1 MAKNYAS
8 IYASANDSIS
18 LEQRFYLKEE
28 GAGARGV
35 MVFPGNT
42 DFFFHLPGG
51 QIAFEQPFE
60 PSPQRSGRHMSNI
73 IKKKK
78 VSNFSFSTYFNLDD
92 AAIDGKTS
100 IDDPVKVLWKS
111 LLGRENVAG
120 ADAIYDPAT
129 APDVTFTLMEVGDK
143 WARTAPGSFIS
154 GGNVQL
160 PGDGEATVEWTGNG
174 KVTFLAGL
182 GLSTVDNNLGNT
194 VTLQAGE
201 GKRYTPGAPVMLIL
215 ADGLTRS
222 ADTAVGSPR
231 IVQSVAGDVVTLDG
245 AVLAAADGGAANVYL
260 CYYEPDAPTAQDN
273 PVTGLTGSIV
283 ITGLASQCV
292 RSLGLNFQNNHEI
305 VDYCFAEEGLAGT
318 LFVPGD
324 RLNVEVTLS
333 MNMNHDVL
341 GFFNNLLNFP
351 TEAIVAKLGDVAARH
366 VEFSVPTARFSI
378 PGFSVPDTGSIPVEF
393 SGNAYETGFGN
404 ADEVQ
409 VSFK

>member
-1 MAKNYAS
+1 MAKNYAN

-28 GAGARGV
+28 VARGT
-35 MVFPGNT
+35 MVYPGNT

-78 VSNFSFSTYFNLDD
+78 QSNFSFSTYFNLDT
-92 AAIDGKTS
+92 AAIDGKSS

-111 LLGRENVAG
+111 LLGTEDVSG
-120 ADAIYDPAT
+120 ADAIYDASD
-129 APDVTFTLMEVGDK
+129 APNTTFTLMEVGDK

-154 GGNVQL
+154 GGNLQL

-174 KVTFLAGL
+174 KNTYLAGI
-182 GLSTVDNNLGNT
+182 GLSTVDNNTGST

-201 GKRYTPGAPVMLIL
+201 GSGFTPNAPVMLIK

-222 ADTAVGSPR
+222 TDTAVGSPLE
-231 IVQSVAGDVVTLDG
+231 VLSVVGDVITFKG
-245 AVLAAADGGAANVYL
+245 APILADADGGAANVYL
-260 CYYEPDAPTAQDN
+260 CYYEPDAPAAEDN
-273 PVTGLTGSIV
+273 PVTGLTGSVAIV
-283 ITGLASQCV
+283 GLAAQCV
-292 RSLGLNFQNNHEI
+292 RSMGLNIQNNHEI
-305 VDYCFAEEGLAGT
+305 VDYCFGEEGLAGT

-324 RLNVEVTLS
+324 RLNVEVTMSL
-333 MNMNHDVL
+333 NMNHEVL

-351 TEAIVAKLGDVAARH
+351 TENITSILGDATGRH
-366 VEFSVPTARFSI
+366 VEFLTPSARFSV

-393 SGNAYETGFGN
+393 TGAAYETGLGN
-404 ADEVQ
+404 ADEIQ